1 MKRVSKKSSIL
12 RMAKEPSRGVF
23 WVVDGKV
30 LSFPFYHD
38 TTSLG
43 VSKSGSTQFL

>member
-1 MKRVSKKSSIL
+1 MKRVSKTSNIL
-12 RMAKEPSRGVF
+12 EMAKEPSRGVF
-23 WVVDGKV
+23 WIVDGKA

-43 VSKSGSTQFL
+43 VSKSGLTQFL

>member
-1 MKRVSKKSSIL
+1 MKRVRKKSNIL
-12 RMAKEPSRGVF
+12 GIAKEPSRGVF

-30 LSFPFYHD
+30 LSFLFYHD

-43 VSKSGSTQFL
+43 VSKSRLTQFL